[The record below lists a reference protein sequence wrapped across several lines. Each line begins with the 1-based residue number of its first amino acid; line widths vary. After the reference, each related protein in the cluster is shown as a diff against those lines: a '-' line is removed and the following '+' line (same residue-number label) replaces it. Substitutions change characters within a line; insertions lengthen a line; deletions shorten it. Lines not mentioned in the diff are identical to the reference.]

1 MTAIFTR
8 TEIAPFLF
16 IKYQYSPE
24 KIWSECRW
32 YFENKSLHLQAMLK
46 IGLASEIVLTE
57 GGVPLDF
64 DDSRNPKPILI
75 GLGSI
80 CYAELGTLI
89 KKSDLIILCARCILI
104 CNKQKILTIG
114 SQE

>member
-1 MTAIFTR
+1 
-8 TEIAPFLF
+8 
-16 IKYQYSPE
+16 
-24 KIWSECRW
+24 
-32 YFENKSLHLQAMLK
+32 MLRK
-46 IGLASEIVLTE
+46 C
-57 GGVPLDF
+57 GVPLDF